1 MGLLDKVF
9 GGMIGGPELQAGSAL
24 LGYFGTKQGTSAQN
38 YANARQAEQAMA
50 FEERMSN
57 TAYQR
62 AMADM
67 KAAGLNPMLAYSKGG
82 ASTPSGFQ
90 ARMENTQAQALNSA
104 MVASQIE
111 MNRAQARKTSAEAN
125 VITETGLPKAQAE
138 IDLLKRQADKAF
150 ADAGLSRSAMYEREA
165 QTRKFEQEIVN
176 AKSQNQ
182 VIEATFKNL
191 EETRR
196 LIGVQVQSEVQ
207 RVKLLGDQA
216 KLAFNQ
222 AIKVLEDKKLVE
234 ANVAIRLMEQANT
247 FIDLEIKKGVSGYS
261 DDRGF
266 VNTLEN
272 FARRYILNQGSMK

>member
-1 MGLLDKVF
+1 MGLLDKL
-9 GGMIGGPELQAGSAL
+9 GGLIGGPEIQAGSAL

-111 MNRAQARKTSAEAN
+111 MNKAQARKTSAEAN
-125 VITETGLPKAQAE
+125 VISETGLTKAEEE
-138 IDLLKRQADKAF
+138 IKLIKENQKKTF
-150 ADAGLSRSAMYEREA
+150 ADAGVSRATMYQLETN
-165 QTRKFEQEIVN
+165 TRKLEQELIN
-176 AKSQNQ
+176 AKTQNQ
-182 VIEATFKNL
+182 VIEATWLNL
-191 EETRR
+191 EKTRE
-196 LIGVQVQSEVQ
+196 LIEKQTTTEVFKQ
-207 RVKLLGDQA
+207 KLMQDQT
-216 KLAFNQ
+216 KLAFAQ
-222 AIKVLEDKKLVE
+222 VLQSRAQKGLIETEQMVKLIE
-234 ANVAIRLMEQANT
+234 LANKQ
-247 FIDLEIKKGVSGYS
+247 IDIEIKSGVAGK
-261 DDRGF
+261 DGF
-266 VNTLEN
+266 KAWVKN
-272 FARRYILNQGSMK
+272 FVRRYVLQQGTMK